1 MAFLK
6 TRTDRSLADSYSSAD
21 IARLTGLT
29 RGRVSQLRSA
39 DGPEALPAPD
49 AAGSTETR
57 PLWRGETVA
66 RWCARTNRRLP
77 SRTASWLLPGP
88 DGPHLRRE
96 DQVTLQLRQEDVLP
110 RSFERLPID
119 VHVARYSKP
128 GSGMGPAVWLATVL
142 TPGETHRLLGRP
154 HGWPQGSPLQHLVHE
169 ILSDIEPGPDDL
181 LGTLVLLPT
190 VAEPSYSSIPGDV
203 QLLDLYDADAEGNAE
218 DDVHHRLRRLRPGD
232 AELADLTQAIGHRLP
247 WWPPGCA
254 TPNLVAAW
262 TPDTPCIRQHVP
274 PPLADAH
281 AFMRR
286 CESTA
291 HDLDGTL
298 RTSLLELGDALWGQA
313 SRGWCPGGIDH
324 AALPKTYDP
333 AIWQVAIEFNLPP
346 APATN
351 GDFWEGLEWAMDHAP
366 SPRLARDALRYFGD
380 PASAGTVVV
389 DTTRLPEPARAALT
403 DKASPAEPTSSYRA
417 QRVQDALDAHPH
429 TAADTVLQTWPAPA
443 GPAWCATSPGTN
455 LTALHIPRT
464 LPADPSLGTPLEVV
478 LLRTEPRDEHL
489 PAPAIG
495 IAITD
500 QDQPLLLPNQGRAT
514 DLAAAIEHAVW
525 HPGEPTLVV
534 GLPPI
539 SNEPLT
545 AAVEALVE
553 TGPRATP
560 WQELAAL
567 VSRFVRSDR
576 HPGR

>member
-1 MAFLK
+1 M
-6 TRTDRSLADSYSSAD
+6 
-21 IARLTGLT
+21 
-29 RGRVSQLRSA
+29 
-39 DGPEALPAPD
+39 
-49 AAGSTETR
+49 
-57 PLWRGETVA
+57 
-66 RWCARTNRRLP
+66 
-77 SRTASWLLPGP
+77 
-88 DGPHLRRE
+88 
-96 DQVTLQLRQEDVLP
+96 LP
-110 RSFERLPID
+110 RGLERPPID
-119 VHVARYSKP
+119 VHVARYTKP
-128 GSGMGPAVWLATVL
+128 GSGMGPSVWLATVL
-142 TPGETHRLLGRP
+142 MPGETHRLLGWPPAWP
-154 HGWPQGSPLQHLVHE
+154 HGSPLHHLVHE
-169 ILSDIEPGPDDL
+169 ILADVETGPHDL

-190 VAEPSYSSIPGDV
+190 ADEPNYSSIPADV
-203 QLLDLYDADAEGNAE
+203 LLLDLYDADADGNTE
-218 DDVHHRLRRLRPGD
+218 DDVHRRLRRLRAGD
-232 AELADLTQAIGHRLP
+232 EELADLTQAIGHRLP
-247 WWPPGCA
+247 WWPAGCA

-262 TPDTPCIRQHVP
+262 SPDTPAVRQHVP

-291 HDLDGTL
+291 HDLNGTL
-298 RTSLLELGDALWGQA
+298 RTSLLELGNALWSQA
-313 SRGWCPGGIDH
+313 SRGWRPGGIDH

-346 APATN
+346 TPATN
-351 GDFWEGLEWAMDHAP
+351 GDFWEGLEWAMEHAP

-403 DKASPAEPTSSYRA
+403 DNATLTEATSSYRA

-429 TAADTVLQTWPAPA
+429 AAADTLLQTWPAPA
-443 GPAWCATSPGTN
+443 GPTWCATSPDTK

-464 LPADPSLGTPLEVV
+464 LPADPSLGAPLEIV
-478 LLRTEPRDEHL
+478 LLRTESQDEHL

-500 QDQPLLLPNQGRAT
+500 QDQPLFLPSQGSAT
-514 DLAAAIEHAVW
+514 NLAAAIEHAVW

-534 GLPPI
+534 GLPPS
-539 SNEPLT
+539 SNEALT

-567 VSRFVRSDR
+567 VGP
-576 HPGR
+576 HPTDGWCSYCRDDQPE